1 MFRFQ
6 RKVYLDNNATTPVTK
21 NVRKKVNQV
30 LKKYYGNP
38 SSLYKIAINSAI
50 ELEESRKTVA
60 KSINAEVDEIIFTAC
75 ATESNNTVLKGLA
88 EFFYPARKKILS
100 IQTEHPSIINTLE
113 YLTSKGILIEY
124 IPVDQQGII
133 KLNSLEKMV
142 DEDTFLICCMLA
154 NNELGTIQ
162 DIKKISALA
171 KKHRILVFSDCV
183 QALGKIAVDVKDL
196 GIDYASFSGH
206 KIHSPKGVGALFVK
220 KGGPFQSY
228 MHGGHQETGLR
239 AGTEALH
246 NIAGFAEA
254 CKAINLQKS
263 TQILLKKT
271 LLIEELKKIKSDIK
285 INSPMNACLPNT
297 VNMTLPGVSNSL
309 FMATLDFY
317 GIAVSAGSACSTP
330 ENKPS
335 PVLTT
340 IGLTSEQ
347 ARETIRIS
355 LSEYTS
361 YRDIKY
367 TIKVIHNFLSEAAL
381 PVNILTPKQLDENLI
396 FGENTYILDVRW
408 QYERKLL
415 KGLPNSNE
423 APFVSFRKYYKQIPR
438 DRNIIVVCQA
448 GYNAPVV
455 SFYIRSKGYRKVSF
469 LMAGL
474 IGWKFVHADLYKKN
488 AGQNIT
494 SLKPAGR

>member
-21 NVRKKVNQV
+21 NVRKKINQV
-30 LKKYYGNP
+30 LKRYYGNP

-60 KSINAEVDEIIFTAC
+60 KAINAEVDEIIFTAC

-88 EFFYPARKKILS
+88 EISYPGKKKILS
-100 IQTEHPSIINTLE
+100 TPIEHPSVISTLE
-113 YLTSKGILIEY
+113 YLKAKGILVEY
-124 IPVDQQGII
+124 IPVDRQGII
-133 KLNSLEKMV
+133 EFESLKELV
-142 DEDTFLICCMLA
+142 DEDTFLICCMFA

-171 KKHRILVFSDCV
+171 KKYHVPVFSDCV
-183 QALGKIAVDVKDL
+183 QALGKIQVDVKDL

-206 KIHSPKGVGALFVK
+206 KIHSPKGIGALFVK
-220 KGGPFQSY
+220 EGSPFQSF

-246 NIAGFAEA
+246 NIAGFAEG

-263 TQILLKKT
+263 PQVLSKKT
-271 LLIEELKKIKSDIK
+271 LLINELKKIKSDIK
-285 INSPMNACLPNT
+285 INSPVDECLPNT
-297 VNMTLPGVSNSL
+297 VNITLPGVSNSL

-335 PVLTT
+335 PVLKA
-340 IGLTSEQ
+340 IGLTDEQ

-355 LSEYTS
+355 LSEFTS

-367 TIKVIHNFLSEAAL
+367 TIKVIRNFLSEAAL

-396 FGENTYILDVRW
+396 FGENNYILDVRW
-408 QYERKLL
+408 RYERKLL

-423 APFVSFRKYYKQIPR
+423 APFVTFRKYYKQIPR
-438 DRNIIVVCQA
+438 DKNIILVCQA

-455 SFYIRSKGYRKVSF
+455 AFYLRSKGYRKVSF
-469 LMAGL
+469 LMSGL
-474 IGWKFVHADLYKKN
+474 IGWKFVNAELYNKI

-494 SLKPAGR
+494 SLKPV